1 MSSSCPLEGRILN
14 FRMARL
20 SEIISSNMVP
30 VSPFAIEFA
39 AARLTEIAGI
49 EGGGGD
55 GGDYSAG
62 RFREL
67 DSARSSFDAP
77 PQIESGQ
84 AYDNDACFTL
94 GPHQLR

>member
-39 AARLTEIAGI
+39 AARLSE
-49 EGGGGD
+49 
-55 GGDYSAG
+55 
-62 RFREL
+62 
-67 DSARSSFDAP
+67 
-77 PQIESGQ
+77 
-84 AYDNDACFTL
+84 NACISKAVEAMAVITMQGAFVSLT
-94 GPHQLR
+94 PHASHSMRLHR